1 MVDSEYDKRMNQ
13 MITFEKT
20 GEKVEFTEEEK
31 KNNEKSLIL
40 EVL

>member
-1 MVDSEYDKRMNQ
+1 MFNSEYDKRMNQ